1 VRATLDGAVWP
12 SSIEELVALQE
23 QLGGEEPEPWRPA
36 ALPPTVAGCFACFP
50 SDDPGRSGEMAW
62 AGAALLEPG
71 HRPETVAIEGET
83 GGAYR
88 PGLLALR
95 AGPALEQAVE
105 RLPARPDVLL
115 VDATGRDHP
124 RRAGLAFHLGQVLDL
139 PTIGVTHRT
148 LLAEGEW
155 PDDTRGAHSPLRI
168 EDEVVGAWLRIQPR
182 ARPIAVHAAWRTDAG
197 TAVEVVM
204 AVARK
209 VRTPE
214 PLREARRVARLAR
227 AEAL

>member
-1 VRATLDGAVWP
+1 VWP

-23 QLGGEEPEPWRPA
+23 RLGAEEPEPWRPG
-36 ALPPTVAGCFACFP
+36 ALPPTVAGCFVCFP
-50 SDDPGRSGEMAW
+50 SDDPGRGCRGETAW
-62 AGAALLEPG
+62 AGAALLEPD
-71 HRPETVAIEGET
+71 HPVQTVTIEGET

-95 AGPALEQAVE
+95 AGPALEQAVAA
-105 RLPARPDVLL
+105 LPAPPDVLI

-155 PDDTRGAHSPLRI
+155 PDATRGARSPLRVG
-168 EDEVVGAWLRIQPR
+168 DEVVGAWLRIQPR
-182 ARPIAVHAAWRTDAG
+182 ARPIAVHAAWRTDAD
-197 TAVEVVM
+197 TAVEVVL

-214 PLREARRVARLAR
+214 PLRQARRVARLAR
-227 AEAL
+227 AEALAAI